1 MKFTRLQL
9 ILLSSG
15 LLVSSIALWTLVAQ
29 QETNL
34 IEISAS
40 NLNMVSANYTYTPI
54 VKKEAVKDMYGNEII
69 LFSSSGFIRVN
80 INSSNI
86 DELVRLPGVGPAT
99 ALHILEYRQAHGPF
113 KEASELLKIKGI
125 GPKTLARISDQ
136 VFIGKPDDLSLEQ
149 IENIK
154 AAGEEKKK
162 SEKTVTLK
170 AGPCG
175 PGRVNINTA
184 TLEELQTLPRVGP
197 KIAQRILDD
206 RAANGPFTDATDLIR
221 VKGIGPKTLE
231 RMIDKICA
239 E

>member
-9 ILLSSG
+9 ILLGSG
-15 LLVSSIALWTLVAQ
+15 LLVTSLALWTLVTN
-29 QETNL
+29 QEANL
-34 IEISAS
+34 VETAS
-40 NLNMVSANYTYTPI
+40 SHLKKISANYTYTPI
-54 VKKEAVKDMYGNEII
+54 VKKEAVKDIYGNEIV
-69 LFSSSGFIRVN
+69 LFSASGFIKVN

-99 ALHILEYRQAHGPF
+99 ALRILEYRQAHGPF
-113 KEASELLKIKGI
+113 KEASDLLKIKGI
-125 GPKTLARISDQ
+125 GPKTFARISDQ
-136 VFIGKPDDLSLEQ
+136 VFIGKPDPLTAEQ
-149 IENIK
+149 IETLK
-154 AAGEEKKK
+154 TAREEKKK

-184 TLEELQTLPRVGP
+184 SLEELQTLPRVGP

-206 RAANGPFTDATDLIR
+206 RAANGPFKDATDLIR

-231 RMIDKICA
+231 RMIEKICA

>member
-15 LLVSSIALWTLVAQ
+15 LLVSSIALWTLVAH

-34 IEISAS
+34 IETAS

-69 LFSSSGFIRVN
+69 LFSDNGFIRVN

-99 ALHILEYRQAHGPF
+99 ALRILEYRQAHGPF
-113 KEASELLKIKGI
+113 KEASDLLKIKGI

-136 VFIGKPDDLSLEQ
+136 VFVGKPDDLSLEQ
-149 IENIK
+149 IENI
-154 AAGEEKKK
+154 
-162 SEKTVTLK
+162 
-170 AGPCG
+170 
-175 PGRVNINTA
+175 
-184 TLEELQTLPRVGP
+184 
-197 KIAQRILDD
+197 
-206 RAANGPFTDATDLIR
+206 
-221 VKGIGPKTLE
+221 
-231 RMIDKICA
+231 ICV
-239 E
+239 

>member
-9 ILLSSG
+9 ILMGSG
-15 LLVSSIALWTLVAQ
+15 FLVSAIALWTLVGNHH
-29 QETNL
+29 TNL
-34 IEISAS
+34 IEAATPQ
-40 NLNMVSANYTYTPI
+40 LDTVSANYTYSPI

-69 LFSSSGFIRVN
+69 LFSSTGYIRVN

-86 DELVRLPGVGPAT
+86 DELVRIPGVGPVT
-99 ALHILEYRQAHGPF
+99 ALRILEYRLAHGPF
-113 KEASELLKIKGI
+113 LKAPDLLQIKGI
-125 GPKTLARISDQ
+125 GPKTFARISDL
-136 VFIGKPDDLSLEQ
+136 VFIGQPDPLSSELIQ
-149 IENIK
+149 SIK
-154 AAGEEKKK
+154 AAGEEKKN
-162 SEKTVTLK
+162 SEKPVELK

-206 RAANGPFTDATDLIR
+206 RAANGPFKEATDIIR

-231 RMIDKICA
+231 RMVDKICA